1 MDIEPLDLDF
11 DVQPAPPP
19 PSSPHHTRSGEMFN
33 TTASKVDVVGRD
45 GASAADH
52 RDDLAHFRSI
62 RALKTASEIPLTQA
76 FVGDNQEAF
85 RAALAK
91 EQESLKRVLREVLPT
106 DHDYSVAVKTARG
119 ARYIATIKRN
129 GTCKIRGVEQGC
141 FEDPI
146 LDGTNFNYCAHVS
159 KFVTIRMALFRK
171 DRHIRTIAT
180 IDIST
185 AFLQSHRYKPHE
197 PW

>member
-1 MDIEPLDLDF
+1 MWL
-11 DVQPAPPP
+11 
-19 PSSPHHTRSGEMFN
+19 HC
-33 TTASKVDVVGRD
+33 
-45 GASAADH
+45 
-52 RDDLAHFRSI
+52 
-62 RALKTASEIPLTQA
+62 

-85 RAALAK
+85 HAALAK

-106 DHDYSVAVKTARG
+106 DHDYSVAVKTACG

-141 FEDPI
+141 FEDPT
-146 LDGTNFNYCAHVS
+146 LDGTDFNYYAHVS
-159 KFVTIRMALFRK
+159 KFVTKRMALFRK

-185 AFLQSHRYKPHE
+185 AFLQSYRYKPHE
-197 PW
+197 PRRYVKFKDPVLKEWRYYWPGVWEQIPITNY